1 MGLTQAICH
10 TLVSVLHAKTRFLP
24 MLRTLLFG
32 TLFLL
37 GSNHAFGQEQSV
49 PLVPVSD
56 EGSLSSENRLLRHI
70 DYSPM
75 DAWPVQGSLQ
85 NHDVR
90 MFILGDEAGEDIG
103 FPGDTF
109 TEKQALLRMS
119 RIYGYQGRLLE
130 AQAQNDME
138 AVEELLDISM
148 GALAILV
155 DQPAVADN
163 AQFREL
169 YRSVVSEF
177 ERYYGFSDSL
187 ALQQG
192 DIFAV
197 REDAF
202 AAVDAMNQ
210 APLENVT
217 LPRLSFADTAIP
229 MTINERVKSSV
240 VFLLKDPDRH
250 INNWLSRAETYFP
263 MIEKIFAEEGV
274 PDELKYL
281 AMIESGLNPNA
292 KSWARAVGMWQFIR
306 ATGKAYDLEA
316 NGWVDERM
324 NPEKATRAAARH
336 LRDLHRMFGDWQLAL
351 AGYNYSPG
359 KLRRHIRRAEA
370 RLGRK
375 ATYWD
380 VYDNLPRE
388 TRNYV
393 PMFIATSIVASSPE
407 DFGLG
412 KGVNP
417 GPNYE
422 FDYVPVQGMLSLAD
436 AAKLAGTDLAT
447 IKALNP
453 ELRSS
458 HLPPSKTAYY
468 LRIPLYTFE
477 QFAEGYRQLPASM
490 KRAVSHHRVRR
501 GETLGQIARRYG
513 VSVSSLMRKNGLRS
527 TVIQIGQS
535 LVVPVTQYSSGLSG
549 SEVSFADARPMR
561 VQYGMRSVRPIL
573 PSQRTPLDADLLI
586 ARAQELAA
594 KANPPVVAVSDK
606 GEANATEKKADNKTT
621 QSAANTSANSAEA
634 KKAAPEK
641 PSRIVYR
648 VRRGDTLIKIA
659 KQFKV
664 SVPELRQW
672 NNMSNSLIKIGQRLT
687 IYPKASS

>member
-1 MGLTQAICH
+1 
-10 TLVSVLHAKTRFLP
+10 

-32 TLFLL
+32 TLFIF
-37 GSNHAFGQEQSV
+37 GSNHAFGQEQSR
-49 PLVPVSD
+49 PIVPVSD
-56 EGSLSSENRLLRHI
+56 QISTSYEHRLMRHI

-75 DAWPVQGSLQ
+75 DVWPVQGNPQLS
-85 NHDVR
+85 DVR
-90 MFILGDEAGEDIG
+90 MFILGEEGGEDIG

-109 TEKQALLRMS
+109 TEEQALRRMS
-119 RIYGYQGRLLE
+119 RIYGYQGRLLQ
-130 AQAQNDME
+130 AQADGDAE
-138 AVEELLDISM
+138 AIEELLDTSM

-177 ERYYGFSDSL
+177 ERYYGFSDTL
-187 ALQQG
+187 AIQQG

-197 REDAF
+197 REQAF
-202 AAVDAMNQ
+202 SAVNEGDL
-210 APLENVT
+210 APLEGVT
-217 LPRLSFADTAIP
+217 LPRLSFADTEIP
-229 MTINERVKSSV
+229 MTINERVKSSI

-263 MIEKIFAEEGV
+263 MVEKIFAEEGV

-306 ATGKAYDLEA
+306 ATGRAYDLES

-324 NPEKATRAAARH
+324 NPEKATRAAAKH

-412 KGVNP
+412 KGVQP

-468 LRIPLYTFE
+468 LRIPLYTYE
-477 QFAEGYRQLPASM
+477 QFAEGYRKLPAST
-490 KRAVSHHRVRR
+490 KRAVSHHRVRS

-527 TVIQIGQS
+527 TVIRIGQS
-535 LVVPVTQYSSGLSG
+535 LVVPVTQYSSGLSN

-573 PSQRTPLDADLLI
+573 PSQRTPLDKDLLI
-586 ARAQELAA
+586 ARAQELAS
-594 KANPPVVAVSDK
+594 KIPVVAASDKSTPEKKTVTKVSDK
-606 GEANATEKKADNKTT
+606 QPAVAD
-621 QSAANTSANSAEA
+621 ANSKEA
-634 KKAAPEK
+634 KKAEDK

-664 SVPELRQW
+664 SVSELRQW

-687 IYPKASS
+687 VYPKASS